1 MDVAVVGSLHLDI
14 IVAAPRLPMRD
25 ETLMGSSWHRKC
37 GGKGGNQAI
46 AAARMGAEVGFGGA
60 VGDDEFGILLRD
72 NLLRARVDASRL
84 ETITHQGSGMSVAIE
99 EQGGEYGAVVVS
111 GANLAIDPQGLAD
124 RWAALWSAPVL
135 LLQNEVPE
143 PVNLA
148 AARAAKI
155 RGAQVILNAAPA
167 RVASDDLLALVDV
180 LVVNRIEAR
189 MLSGGEGEPAL
200 RALHAPGRA
209 VILTRGAEGL
219 LLLSAD
225 GTQEE
230 IPATAVQARSSHGA
244 GDMFC
249 GALAARLAVGE
260 PLATACAT
268 ASRAAALFVS
278 MTEEERAELTLAKV
292 LEP

>member
-1 MDVAVVGSLHLDI
+1 
-14 IVAAPRLPMRD
+14 MRD

-46 AAARMGAEVGFGGA
+46 AAARMDARVAFGGA
-60 VGDDEFGILLRD
+60 VGGDEFGILLRD
-72 NLLRARVDASRL
+72 NVLRAGVAVSHL
-84 ETITHQGSGMSVAIE
+84 ETIPGQGSGMSVAIE
-99 EQGGEYGAVVVS
+99 EEGGEYGAVVVS
-111 GANLAIDPQGLAD
+111 GANRLIDPRDLAD
-124 RWAALWSAPVL
+124 RWAPLWSAPVL

-143 PVNLA
+143 PVNVA

-155 RGAQVILNAAPA
+155 QGARVILNAAPA

-180 LVVNRIEAR
+180 LVVNRVEAR
-189 MLSGGEGEPAL
+189 MLAGEDGEPAL

-219 LLLSAD
+219 LFLPAD
-225 GTQEE
+225 GTLGEV
-230 IPATAVQARSSHGA
+230 PATAVQARSSHGA

-249 GALAARLAVGE
+249 GALAARLAAGDS
-260 PLATACAT
+260 LSAACAT

-278 MTEEERAELTLAKV
+278 MTEEERAALTLARI
-292 LEP
+292 LAA